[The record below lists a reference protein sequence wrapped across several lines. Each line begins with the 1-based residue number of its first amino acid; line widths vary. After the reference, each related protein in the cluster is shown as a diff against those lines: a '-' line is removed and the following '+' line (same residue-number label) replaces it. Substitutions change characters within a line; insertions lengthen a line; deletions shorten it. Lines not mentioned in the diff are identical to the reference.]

1 MIKNYNASN
10 AHLILKAVKSDILA
24 LAKILLCCN
33 LAIILLEDKK
43 FTRTSPDFVLIKFCN
58 SQVMGNRNKH

>member
-33 LAIILLEDKK
+33 LAIILLKDKK
-43 FTRTSPDFVLIKFCN
+43 FTRTSHDFVLIKFCN
-58 SQVMGNRNKH
+58 SQVIGNRNKH